1 MDDSIRRSPNSPN
14 PPNNGAATFR
24 ELLRSRH
31 QNRHGVRGNPKSC
44 LPCRERKV
52 KCDKELPCST
62 CDKRGHPDLC
72 EYEKPSRQPSGTHRS
87 PRPARSAAST
97 AHASEYMQNIANED
111 RSPSSHIQDV
121 ARGHPTP
128 SSSSPAPSISAPRGP
143 QAASA
148 NGSPPAHDGDDSLFL
163 ADNSLV
169 MNMARQRSLRSRD
182 DPARQSAFETGVL
195 PLLGVNGSSGT
206 PVSSFQS
213 LPSDEEIVRL
223 FGLFRRRVH
232 PFHVITFNLDKI
244 EERVCR
250 LISARSETGARRASE
265 SLEDPRWL
273 SLLHALLAAAVQFS
287 DRELRDRVVLSQKHS
302 KSKCSHAPSH
312 YEKVY

>member
-1 MDDSIRRSPNSPN
+1 MDSSLRTSPNSPN
-14 PPNNGAATFR
+14 SPNTGAASFR

-72 EYEKPSRQPSGTHRS
+72 EYEKTSRQPLGTPRVS
-87 PRPARSAAST
+87 RPARPATST
-97 AHASEYMQNIANED
+97 VR
-111 RSPSSHIQDV
+111 RSDYTPLTDPEVQTPCSHGRD
-121 ARGHPTP
+121 ATRGHPTP
-128 SSSSPAPSISAPRGP
+128 STSDRAPSMSAPLGP
-143 QAASA
+143 RAVSVTE
-148 NGSPPAHDGDDSLFL
+148 SPPAHDDGDGLFL

-169 MNMARQRSLRSRD
+169 VNMARQRSLRSRD

-195 PLLGVNGSSGT
+195 PLLGVNGGPGT
-206 PVSSFQS
+206 PVSSYQS
-213 LPSDEEIVRL
+213 LPSDQDIVRL

-232 PFHVITFNLDKI
+232 PFHVINFNLDKI

-250 LISARSETGARRASE
+250 LLNARSEVESGFALE

-273 SLLHALLAAAVQFS
+273 SLLHALLAAAVQYS
-287 DRELRDRVVLSQKHS
+287 DMDLRDRMAVSQKHS
-302 KSKCSHAPSH
+302 KSKPPHR
-312 YEKVY
+312 